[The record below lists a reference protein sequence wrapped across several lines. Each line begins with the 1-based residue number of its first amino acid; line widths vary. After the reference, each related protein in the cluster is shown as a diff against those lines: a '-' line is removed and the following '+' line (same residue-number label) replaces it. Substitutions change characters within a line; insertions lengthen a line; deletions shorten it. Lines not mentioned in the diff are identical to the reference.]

1 MSKAANSARKTLASI
16 GVSAKEIDKEL
27 RAYRKS
33 AEVLSSSHPRLIDR
47 YDGRWVGVVD
57 GRVAVAGNSAKN
69 VTAKLLKSGFAPERA
84 IIRFIEKNRRTM
96 IL

>member
-1 MSKAANSARKTLASI
+1 MSKAANSARRILASV
-16 GVSAKEIDKEL
+16 GASAKEIDREL
-27 RAYRKS
+27 QTYRKS
-33 AEVLSSSHPRLIDR
+33 AEVLSGSHPRLIDD

-69 VTAKLLKSGFAPERA
+69 VTTKLLKSGIAPEHA
-84 IIRFIEKNRRTM
+84 IVRFIEKNRRTM